1 MERTST
7 TAPESATTFTKVDP
21 SLLDDALADLEV
33 AFAFHEAATKFV
45 EEMRRVAV
53 YGVGENPSLTHYA
66 KQSDIMLVELEA
78 RMTSANKRV
87 EKALNQAMAVA
98 QATKPPAAARHFAA
112 LFAAW
117 EAARKA
123 RQDFADANRP
133 ETQGLTP
140 ETEAFEEALS
150 PFNDACLETAMAVIK
165 CPAPDAAA
173 LGKKQRVFLAEEME
187 HCADTSSEAMAV
199 LFADAIRFAGG
210 VA

>member
-1 MERTST
+1 MGTIST
-7 TAPESATTFTKVDP
+7 PAPESATTFTRVDP
-21 SLLDDALADLEV
+21 GLIDEALADIEV
-33 AFAFHEAATKFV
+33 AFAFHEAATHFV

-53 YGVGENPSLTHYA
+53 YGVGESPSLMHCA
-66 KQSDIMLVELEA
+66 KQSDIMLAELEA
-78 RMTSANKRV
+78 RMTSANKRLETV
-87 EKALNQAMAVA
+87 LD
-98 QATKPPAAARHFAA
+98 QATAGVRATKAPAASQAFPA

-133 ETQGLTP
+133 ETEGLTP

>member
-1 MERTST
+1 MKADST
-7 TAPESATTFTKVDP
+7 LAPESATTFTKFDT

-33 AFAFHEAATKFV
+33 AFAFHEAATTFI

-66 KQSDIMLVELEA
+66 KQSDIMMVELEA
-78 RMTSANKRV
+78 RMTSANKRL
-87 EKALNQAMAVA
+87 EIALEQATAVV
-98 QATKPPAAARHFAA
+98 QATKAPAAARDFAA
-112 LFAAW
+112 LFTAW
-117 EAARKA
+117 EAARRA
-123 RQDFADANRP
+123 RQDFANANRP

-173 LGKKQRVFLAEEME
+173 LRRKQRVFLAEEME

-210 VA
+210 EA